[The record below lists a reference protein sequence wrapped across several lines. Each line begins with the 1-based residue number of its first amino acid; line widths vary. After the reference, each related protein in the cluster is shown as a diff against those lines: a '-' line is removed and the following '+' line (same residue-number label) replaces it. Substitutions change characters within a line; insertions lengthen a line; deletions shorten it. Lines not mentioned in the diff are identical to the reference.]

1 MKKLIPLKISA
12 LVLAVMSSLGNY
24 HFIRFRIIDSVPWKF
39 FPTPFCITNGL
50 IIYPFFRLS
59 SEFAQTDGYY
69 LLLRLITYAMILFW
83 LILVT
88 LIPKKA
94 KWRKVALI
102 VYTVLLSYEGICSFR
117 TKCYTLLWDF
127 ALVAI
132 TILILVLEKK
142 DADVKSLNKSPH

>member
-12 LVLAVMSSLGNY
+12 LVLAVMSFLGNY

-39 FPTPFCITNGL
+39 FPTPFCIQNGL
-50 IIYPFFRLS
+50 IVFLFRLS
-59 SEFAQTDGYY
+59 SEFEQTEGYY

-88 LIPKKA
+88 MIPKKA

-142 DADVKSLNKSPH
+142 DEDVKSLNKSPH